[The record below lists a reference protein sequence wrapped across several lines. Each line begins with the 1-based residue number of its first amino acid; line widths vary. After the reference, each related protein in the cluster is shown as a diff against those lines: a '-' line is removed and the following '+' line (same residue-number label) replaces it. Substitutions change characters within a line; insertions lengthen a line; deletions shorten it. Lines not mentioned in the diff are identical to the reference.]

1 MQKLEKHI
9 TNEAKIPEPRA
20 SRRPS
25 WRSAF
30 EVVAYLALAVFLL
43 EVLFRIAGVG
53 SQEFMY
59 FDQKLGNKHIPG
71 KEVIWRLE
79 GFSAETLN
87 SHGYRDVEHAV
98 AKPAGIKRV
107 AVLGDSHSEGLQVP
121 LNNTYARRL
130 EASLNGSANK
140 TADKTGYEV
149 INFACSGYSTAQEY
163 VQFSE
168 EVAPY
173 KPDVTVIL
181 MHWGNT
187 AANIV
192 DSKNRRNAQP
202 RPYFYLDSEGR
213 LLEDNSIAEWC
224 YKQDAQN
231 EGLIETI
238 GFLKR
243 HSRIYGVLC
252 QTDLALSINE
262 RLYSKLRS
270 FIKSASIS
278 LQGKDYKAEPPGP
291 VYPPQDSIR
300 VTQKIVMAL
309 SKKCAENDSKL
320 VIMLLPD
327 VFGVSAKFSKDL
339 TDLSSQHNFG
349 LLDLSDAF
357 KKHPNPNDVFLRV
370 HLSSQGHKFVAD
382 TLHAF
387 LQQKNYLQ

>member
-1 MQKLEKHI
+1 MQKI
-9 TNEAKIPEPRA
+9 NTNETKVLEPRA
-20 SRRPS
+20 SRRPL

-30 EVVAYLALAVFLL
+30 EAVVYLVLAVFVL
-43 EVLFRIAGVG
+43 EVFFRIAGVG
-53 SQEFMY
+53 SQEFMH

-71 KEVIWRLE
+71 KEIIWRLE
-79 GFSAETLN
+79 GFSADTLN
-87 SHGYRDVEHAV
+87 SHGHRDVEHAV
-98 AKPAGIKRV
+98 AKPAGVKRI
-107 AVLGDSHSEGLQVP
+107 AVLGDSQSEGLQVP
-121 LNNTYARRL
+121 LSDTYARKL
-130 EASLNGSANK
+130 EALLNDSAKK
-140 TADKTGYEV
+140 TADKARYEV

-168 EVAPY
+168 EVVPY

-187 AANIV
+187 AASIV

-213 LLEDNSIAEWC
+213 LLEDNSIVEWC
-224 YKQDAQN
+224 HKQDVQN
-231 EGLIETI
+231 EALIEKI
-238 GFLKR
+238 AFLQR

-262 RLYSKLRS
+262 RVYSKLRN
-270 FIKSASIS
+270 FMKNASMT
-278 LQGKDYKAEPPGP
+278 LQGKDYKTEPPGP
-291 VYPPQDSIR
+291 IYPPQDAVK
-300 VTQKIVMAL
+300 VTQKIVMEL
-309 SKKCAENDSKL
+309 SKKCAKNDSKL

-327 VFGVSAKFSKDL
+327 PFGSSAKFSKDL

-349 LLDLSDAF
+349 VLDLSDGF
-357 KKHPNPNDVFLRV
+357 REHPDPKELFLRV

-387 LQQKNYLQ
+387 LQKKNYLQ